1 MMSLSY
7 CLLNFRKHIL
17 LLNFPYKAILFDWA
31 YTLVDLVRE
40 DDRAAFLELMKFL
53 KDKDIELP
61 EFELIFSA
69 YQDLFYGLIKE
80 SRETHREANFE
91 TVLRY
96 LFFKYGIE
104 VEKRT
109 SWKDILTVYYKVIH
123 GVRRVYPDVVSTLK
137 SFREL
142 GIRMGIISNTTNP
155 EFIKEEELCRA
166 GLSTYFEFAI
176 FSSSTPYRKPHPSI
190 FNAAISRLNLE
201 AENILFVG
209 DDLKIDVMGAQ
220 SVGMPTA
227 WLNRDLSE
235 LVENITPHYQI
246 TTLSELL
253 VIEPLEIAN

>member
-1 MMSLSY
+1 M
-7 CLLNFRKHIL
+7 
-17 LLNFPYKAILFDWA
+17 FDWA

-40 DDRAAFLELMKFL
+40 DDRVAFLEMMNFL
-53 KDKDIELP
+53 KKKDVKLP
-61 EFELIFSA
+61 EFELIFTE

-80 SRETHREANFE
+80 SRQTHREANFE
-91 TVLRY
+91 IVLRY
-96 LFFKYGIE
+96 LFFKHGIE
-104 VEKRT
+104 IEKRS

-137 SFREL
+137 PFKES

-155 EFIKEEELCRA
+155 VFIKDEELRRT

-209 DDLKIDVMGAQ
+209 DDLKTDVMGAQ
-220 SVGMPTA
+220 SVGMQTA

-246 TTLSELL
+246 TSLSELL
-253 VIEPLEIAN
+253 VIETLEIAN

>member
-1 MMSLSY
+1 M
-7 CLLNFRKHIL
+7 CQTGLN
-17 LLNFPYKAILFDWA
+17 
-31 YTLVDLVRE
+31 
-40 DDRAAFLELMKFL
+40 M
-53 KDKDIELP
+53 
-61 EFELIFSA
+61 
-69 YQDLFYGLIKE
+69 
-80 SRETHREANFE
+80 
-91 TVLRY
+91 
-96 LFFKYGIE
+96 
-104 VEKRT
+104 
-109 SWKDILTVYYKVIH
+109 
-123 GVRRVYPDVVSTLK
+123 
-137 SFREL
+137 
-142 GIRMGIISNTTNP
+142 
-155 EFIKEEELCRA
+155 
-166 GLSTYFEFAI
+166 YFEFTI

>member
-1 MMSLSY
+1 M
-7 CLLNFRKHIL
+7 
-17 LLNFPYKAILFDWA
+17 
-31 YTLVDLVRE
+31 
-40 DDRAAFLELMKFL
+40 
-53 KDKDIELP
+53 
-61 EFELIFSA
+61 
-69 YQDLFYGLIKE
+69 IKE
-80 SRETHREANFE
+80 SRKTHREANFE

-104 VEKRT
+104 VGNRT
-109 SWKDILTVYYKVIH
+109 SWKNILTVYYKVIH

-137 SFREL
+137 SFRES

-155 EFIKEEELCRA
+155 EFIKDEELCRT

-220 SVGMPTA
+220 SVGMLTA
-227 WLNRDLSE
+227 WLNRDGSS
-235 LVENITPHYQI
+235 LVENISPHYQI
-246 TTLSELL
+246 TSLSELL
-253 VIEPLEIAN
+253 VMEPLKVAN

>member
-1 MMSLSY
+1 M
-7 CLLNFRKHIL
+7 
-17 LLNFPYKAILFDWA
+17 
-31 YTLVDLVRE
+31 
-40 DDRAAFLELMKFL
+40 AFLELMNFL
-53 KDKDIELP
+53 KKKDIKLP
-61 EFELIFSA
+61 EFELIFSE

-80 SRETHREANFE
+80 SRQTHREANFE

-123 GVRRVYPDVVSTLK
+123 GPRRVYPDVVSTLK

-155 EFIKEEELCRA
+155 EFIKEEELCRT

-190 FNAAISRLNLE
+190 FNAAISRLNIE
-201 AENILFVG
+201 AESILFVG

-227 WLNRDLSE
+227 WLNRDLSK
-235 LVENITPHYQI
+235 LVGNITPHYQV

>member
-1 MMSLSY
+1 M
-7 CLLNFRKHIL
+7 
-17 LLNFPYKAILFDWA
+17 NFPYKAVLFDWA
-31 YTLVDLVRE
+31 YTLVDLVCE
-40 DDRAAFLELMKFL
+40 DDRVAFSEMMKFL
-53 KDKDIELP
+53 KDQGVKLP
-61 EFELIFSA
+61 AFELIFSE
-69 YQDLFYGLIKE
+69 YQGLFYGLIKE
-80 SRETHREANFE
+80 SRQTHREANFE

-155 EFIKEEELCRA
+155 EFIKEEELCRT

-190 FNAAISRLNLE
+190 FNAAISRLNIE

>member
-1 MMSLSY
+1 MTPRKKFRFLLHHRILSIFPPESHGSLLCRY
-7 CLLNFRKHIL
+7 
-17 LLNFPYKAILFDWA
+17 
-31 YTLVDLVRE
+31 
-40 DDRAAFLELMKFL
+40 
-53 KDKDIELP
+53 
-61 EFELIFSA
+61 
-69 YQDLFYGLIKE
+69 E
-80 SRETHREANFE
+80 SHQTHREANFE

-109 SWKDILTVYYKVIH
+109 SWKDILTVYYNVIH

-155 EFIKEEELCRA
+155 EFIKEEELCRT

-190 FNAAISRLNLE
+190 FNAAISRLNIE

-209 DDLKIDVMGAQ
+209 DDLKIDVMGAL

-235 LVENITPHYQI
+235 LVGNITPHYQV

>member
-1 MMSLSY
+1 M
-7 CLLNFRKHIL
+7 
-17 LLNFPYKAILFDWA
+17 NFPYKAVLFDWA
-31 YTLVDLVRE
+31 YTLVDLVCE
-40 DDRAAFLELMKFL
+40 DDRAAFTEMMKFL
-53 KDKDIELP
+53 KDKNIDLP
-61 EFELIFSA
+61 EFELIFGA

-80 SRETHREANFE
+80 SRQTHREANFE

-155 EFIKEEELCRA
+155 EFIKEEELCRT

-190 FNAAISRLNLE
+190 FNAAISRLNIE

>member
-1 MMSLSY
+1 M
-7 CLLNFRKHIL
+7 
-17 LLNFPYKAILFDWA
+17 FDWA

-40 DDRAAFLELMKFL
+40 DDRVAFLELMNFL
-53 KDKDIELP
+53 KKKDVKLP
-61 EFELIFSA
+61 EFELIFTE

-80 SRETHREANFE
+80 SRQTHREANFE

-96 LFFKYGIE
+96 LFFKHGIE
-104 VEKRT
+104 IEKRA

-123 GVRRVYPDVVSTLK
+123 GVRRVYPDVMGTLK
-137 SFREL
+137 YFKES

-155 EFIKEEELCRA
+155 QFIKEEELCRT

-190 FNAAISRLNLE
+190 FNAAISRMNLD

-209 DDLKIDVMGAQ
+209 DDLKTDVVGAH
-220 SVGMPTA
+220 SVGMQTA
-227 WLNRDLSE
+227 WLNRELSE
-235 LVENITPHYQI
+235 LIENITPHYQI
-246 TTLSELL
+246 TSLSELL

>member
-1 MMSLSY
+1 M
-7 CLLNFRKHIL
+7 
-17 LLNFPYKAILFDWA
+17 FDWA

-40 DDRAAFLELMKFL
+40 DDRVAFLELMNFL
-53 KDKDIELP
+53 KKKDVKLP
-61 EFELIFSA
+61 EFELIFSE

-80 SRETHREANFE
+80 SRQTHREANFE
-91 TVLRY
+91 IVLRY
-96 LFFKYGIE
+96 LFFKHGIE
-104 VEKRT
+104 IEKRS

-123 GVRRVYPDVVSTLK
+123 GVRRVYPDVMGTLK
-137 SFREL
+137 YFKES

-155 EFIKEEELCRA
+155 QFIKEEELCRT

-190 FNAAISRLNLE
+190 FNAAISKLNLD

-209 DDLKIDVMGAQ
+209 DDLKTDVMGAQ
-220 SVGMPTA
+220 SVGMQTA

-246 TTLSELL
+246 TSLSELL
-253 VIEPLEIAN
+253 VIETLEIAN

>member
-1 MMSLSY
+1 M
-7 CLLNFRKHIL
+7 
-17 LLNFPYKAILFDWA
+17 FDWA

-40 DDRAAFLELMKFL
+40 DDRVAFLELMNFL
-53 KDKDIELP
+53 KKKDVKFP
-61 EFELIFSA
+61 EFELIFSE

-80 SRETHREANFE
+80 SRQTHREANFE

-96 LFFKYGIE
+96 LFFKHDIE
-104 VEKRT
+104 IEKRT
-109 SWKDILTVYYKVIH
+109 SWNDILTVYYKVIH
-123 GVRRVYPDVVSTLK
+123 GVRRVYPDVKSTLK
-137 SFREL
+137 PFKES

-155 EFIKEEELCRA
+155 VFIKDEELRRT

-176 FSSSTPYRKPHPSI
+176 FSSTTPYRKPHPSI

-209 DDLKIDVMGAQ
+209 DDLKTDVMGAQ
-220 SVGMPTA
+220 SIGMQTA

-246 TTLSELL
+246 TSLSELL

>member
-1 MMSLSY
+1 M
-7 CLLNFRKHIL
+7 
-17 LLNFPYKAILFDWA
+17 FDWA

-40 DDRAAFLELMKFL
+40 DDRVAFLELMNFL
-53 KDKDIELP
+53 KKKDVKLP
-61 EFELIFSA
+61 EFELIFSE

-80 SRETHREANFE
+80 SRQTHREANFE
-91 TVLRY
+91 IVLRY
-96 LFFKYGIE
+96 LFFKHGIE
-104 VEKRT
+104 IEKRS

-123 GVRRVYPDVVSTLK
+123 GVRRVYPDVMGTLK
-137 SFREL
+137 YFKES
-142 GIRMGIISNTTNP
+142 GIRMAIISNTTNP
-155 EFIKEEELCRA
+155 QFIKEEELCRT

-190 FNAAISRLNLE
+190 FNAAISKLNLD

-209 DDLKIDVMGAQ
+209 DDLKTDVMGAQ
-220 SVGMPTA
+220 SVGMQTA

-246 TTLSELL
+246 TSLSELL

>member
-1 MMSLSY
+1 
-7 CLLNFRKHIL
+7 
-17 LLNFPYKAILFDWA
+17 LFDWA

-40 DDRAAFLELMKFL
+40 DDRVAFLELMNFL
-53 KDKDIELP
+53 KEKDVKLP
-61 EFELIFSA
+61 EFELIFSE

-80 SRETHREANFE
+80 SRQTHREANFE

-96 LFFKYGIE
+96 LFFKHGIE
-104 VEKRT
+104 IEKRA

-137 SFREL
+137 PFKES

-155 EFIKEEELCRA
+155 QFIKDEELRRT

-209 DDLKIDVMGAQ
+209 DDLKTDVMGAQ
-220 SVGMPTA
+220 SVGMQTA

-246 TTLSELL
+246 TSLSELL

>member
-1 MMSLSY
+1 MMFLSY
-7 CLLNFRKHIL
+7 RLLNFRKHIL

-40 DDRAAFLELMKFL
+40 DDRVAFLELMNFL
-53 KDKDIELP
+53 KKKDVKLP
-61 EFELIFSA
+61 GFELIFSE

-80 SRETHREANFE
+80 SRQTHREANFE

-155 EFIKEEELCRA
+155 EFIKEEELCRT

-190 FNAAISRLNLE
+190 FNAAISRLNME

-209 DDLKIDVMGAQ
+209 DDLKMDVLGAQ
-220 SVGMPTA
+220 SVRMPTA
-227 WLNRDLSE
+227 WLNRDRST
-235 LVENITPHYQI
+235 LVENITPLYQI
-246 TTLSELL
+246 TSLSELL
-253 VIEPLEIAN
+253 VIEPLKNVN

>member
-1 MMSLSY
+1 M
-7 CLLNFRKHIL
+7 
-17 LLNFPYKAILFDWA
+17 NFPYKAILFDWA
-31 YTLVDLVRE
+31 YTLVDLVHE
-40 DDRAAFLELMKFL
+40 DDRVAFLELMNFL
-53 KDKDIELP
+53 KTKDVKLP
-61 EFELIFSA
+61 EFELIFSE
-69 YQDLFYGLIKE
+69 YQGLFYGLIKE
-80 SRETHREANFE
+80 SRQTHREANFE

-155 EFIKEEELCRA
+155 EFIKEEELCRT

-176 FSSSTPYRKPHPSI
+176 FSSGTPYRKPHPSI
-190 FNAAISRLNLE
+190 FNAAISRLNIK

-209 DDLKIDVMGAQ
+209 DDLKMDVLGAQ
-220 SVGMPTA
+220 SVRMPTA
-227 WLNRDLSE
+227 WLNRDRST
-235 LVENITPHYQI
+235 LVENITPLYQI
-246 TTLSELL
+246 TSLSELL
-253 VIEPLEIAN
+253 VIEPLENVN

>member
-1 MMSLSY
+1 M
-7 CLLNFRKHIL
+7 
-17 LLNFPYKAILFDWA
+17 FDWA

-40 DDRAAFLELMKFL
+40 DDRVAFLELMNFL
-53 KDKDIELP
+53 KKKDVKLP
-61 EFELIFSA
+61 EFELIFTE

-80 SRETHREANFE
+80 SRQTHREANFE
-91 TVLRY
+91 IVLRY
-96 LFFKYGIE
+96 LFFKHGIE
-104 VEKRT
+104 IEKRS

-123 GVRRVYPDVVSTLK
+123 GVRRVYPDVMGTLK
-137 SFREL
+137 YFKES

-155 EFIKEEELCRA
+155 QFIKEEELCRT

-190 FNAAISRLNLE
+190 FNAAISRMNLD

-209 DDLKIDVMGAQ
+209 DDLKTDVMGAQ
-220 SVGMPTA
+220 SVGMQTA

-246 TTLSELL
+246 TSLSELL

>member
-1 MMSLSY
+1 M
-7 CLLNFRKHIL
+7 
-17 LLNFPYKAILFDWA
+17 FDWA

-40 DDRAAFLELMKFL
+40 DDRVAFLELMNFL
-53 KDKDIELP
+53 KEKDVKLP
-61 EFELIFSA
+61 EFELIFSE

-80 SRETHREANFE
+80 SRQTHREANFE

-96 LFFKYGIE
+96 LFFKHGIE
-104 VEKRT
+104 IEKRS

-123 GVRRVYPDVVSTLK
+123 GVRRVYPDVMGTLK
-137 SFREL
+137 YFKES

-155 EFIKEEELCRA
+155 QFIKEEELCRT

-209 DDLKIDVMGAQ
+209 DDLKTDVMGAQ
-220 SVGMPTA
+220 SVGMQTA
-227 WLNRDLSE
+227 WLNRGLSE
-235 LVENITPHYQI
+235 LIENITPHYQI
-246 TTLSELL
+246 TSLSELL
-253 VIEPLEIAN
+253 VIETLEIAN